1 VGIDINKEWNLVG
14 VAILIGV
21 PFVLVGIIALSA
33 WKPTYL
39 SQAELQGMIRSYN
52 GELAK
57 DPASREFR
65 DPMGDVFEEAGG
77 AKILSGKVRQ
87 PLAYGLI
94 YGGTHEVTF
103 VTDKGMT
110 LDGWIRIAPTGARSF
125 SVDLGK
131 KDEE

>member
-1 VGIDINKEWNLVG
+1 MGTDIKKEWNLVG

-21 PFVLVGIIALSA
+21 PFVLVGIVALSS

-39 SQAELQGMIRSYN
+39 SQLELQGMIHGYN
-52 GELAK
+52 EELAK
-57 DPASREFR
+57 DPASRMFR
-65 DPMGDVFEEAGG
+65 DPMGDVYEEAGG

-94 YGGTHEVTF
+94 YGGSHEVTF